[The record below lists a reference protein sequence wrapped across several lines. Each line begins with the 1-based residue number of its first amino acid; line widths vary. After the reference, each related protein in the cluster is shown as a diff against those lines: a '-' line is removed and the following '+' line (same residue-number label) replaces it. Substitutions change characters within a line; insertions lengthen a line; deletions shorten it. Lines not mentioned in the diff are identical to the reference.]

1 MKHQFTLFLLLLSIF
16 ALAKEKVSI
25 SGKITNIE
33 GDELF
38 VSGLNF
44 NLAIPVNADGSF
56 SKEFEIE
63 HPGIYSFSAN
73 KNNLPIYLAKD
84 IQLVLEADGTDF
96 IKTIKISGKNLEE
109 NNYLCEKAKLYAP
122 TLNVQKFYS
131 LKEPAFIKTI
141 DSLLAENQSLL
152 KRSTGLKTD
161 FLRMEEKNI
170 IHGIQPHYSSYK
182 YLYSYYTKSSIPKGK
197 LIEAKVILAKDTEI
211 SDEEFLFSNTFRTIQ
226 NSKFNSSFKPKFEK
240 KPELCKTY
248 IEESFT
254 DIKNPLIQEF
264 LLRGLSY
271 EVKTNADKDK
281 YLFDAL
287 MELSKDEKLKS
298 DLTEKMKNIGS
309 FVNGSAAPSF
319 ELLDQNDQKVKLED
333 FKGKYVFIDFWATWC
348 KPCIAEIPSLKKVEE
363 KFKDKNIVFLSIS
376 IDEHKDVAK
385 WKKFLTDKDLHGTQL
400 IVEAGG
406 RSEVTKE
413 YMIQSIPRFVL
424 IDTEGFLVDINAP
437 RPSDSKL
444 TKMLNKL
451 DKI

>member
-1 MKHQFTLFLLLLSIF
+1 MKHQITLFLLLLSVF
-16 ALAKEKVSI
+16 AFAKEKISI
-25 SGKITNIE
+25 SGKIANLE
-33 GDELF
+33 ADELF

-44 NLAIPVNADGSF
+44 TLAIPVDADGRF

-63 HPGIYSFSAN
+63 HPGIYTFSAA
-73 KNNLPIYLAKD
+73 KNILPIYLAKD
-84 IQLVLEADGTDF
+84 VRLVIDADGTDF
-96 IKTIKISGKNLEE
+96 IKTITIAGNNLEE
-109 NNYLCEKAKLYAP
+109 NSYLKEKARLYAP
-122 TLNVQKFYS
+122 TLNVQKFYA
-131 LKEPAFIKTI
+131 LKEPAFVRAI
-141 DSLLAENQSLL
+141 DSLLSENQVLL
-152 KRSTGLKTD
+152 KRSGGLTPE
-161 FLRMEEKNI
+161 FQRMEEKNI
-170 IHGIQPHYSSYK
+170 LYGLQSHYSSYK
-182 YLYSYYTKSSIPKGK
+182 YLHSYYTKSSIPKGK
-197 LIEAKVILAKDTEI
+197 LVEAKVIPAKDIEI
-211 SDEEFLFSNTFRTIQ
+211 SDEEFLFSNVFRTIQ
-226 NSKFNSSFKPKFEK
+226 HSKFNLSFKPKFDK

-248 IEESFT
+248 IEESFA
-254 DIKNPLIQEF
+254 DMKNPLVKEF
-264 LLRGLSY
+264 LLRNLSF
-271 EVKTNADKDK
+271 EVRTNAEKDR

-287 MELSKDEKLKS
+287 MELSRDEKLKS
-298 DLTEKMKNIGS
+298 DLAEKMKNIGS
-309 FVNGSAAPSF
+309 FVKGSAAPSF

-376 IDEHKDVAK
+376 IDEQKDVAK

-444 TKMLNKL
+444 AKMLNKL